1 MSVAFFGNRATHGD
15 GVRADLMTQ
24 TPQVRGREL
33 SQPIPRTEGRV
44 QRSEESLAAVGR
56 PLPDS
61 QHSSATESTIVMS
74 RQQTLKLTAVGGLL
88 AAAFLWSYWPTLS
101 GLADMWNHVQDYS
114 HGYLVAPL
122 AVLFLW
128 ARRDRM
134 PMVATGLA
142 WPGLVLILVSVAMR
156 FAGAWYYF
164 DSLDGWSILLWV
176 AGVVWFFLGRSF
188 VWWSL
193 PSIIFLLFMVRLP
206 YRLELALS
214 LPLQTIATQ
223 LSCWVL
229 QMLGQPAI
237 AEGHTIFLGAH
248 TLEVEQACSGLRI
261 FIGIAALA
269 FAYVVIVRR
278 AWWEKAVLVLS
289 VIPIALVANATRV
302 VATGLLYQLVSGEA
316 AKKFSHDVAGWAMI
330 LYAAGLF
337 ALVLW
342 YLGKLVREVEPVD
355 IVAAASREHR

>member
-1 MSVAFFGNRATHGD
+1 
-15 GVRADLMTQ
+15 
-24 TPQVRGREL
+24 L
-33 SQPIPRTEGRV
+33 SQQNAKIEDRV
-44 QRSEESLAAVGR
+44 QGFATPLAAVEDPSPVPQPAIASG
-56 PLPDS
+56 PS
-61 QHSSATESTIVMS
+61 IVTEPSKVLGKE
-74 RQQTLKLTAVGGLL
+74 QWLGLAAVGGLL
-88 AAAFLWSYWPTLS
+88 GAVFLWSYWTTLCS
-101 GLADMWNHVQDYS
+101 LADLWNHVQDYS

-134 PMVATGLA
+134 PAVAAGLA
-142 WPGLVLILVSVAMR
+142 WPGLVLIVISAAMR

-164 DSLDGWSILLWV
+164 EFLDGWSILPWF
-176 AGVVWFFLGRSF
+176 AGVIWLFLGRAF

-193 PSIIFLLFMVRLP
+193 PSIVFLMFMVRLP
-206 YRLELALS
+206 FRVELALS
-214 LPLQTIATQ
+214 LPLQTVSTR

-229 QMLGQPAI
+229 QFLGQPAL
-237 AEGHTIFLGAH
+237 AEGHTIHLGAH

-289 VIPIALVANATRV
+289 VVPIALIANATRV
-302 VATGLLYQLVSGEA
+302 VATGLLYQFVSGEA
-316 AKKFSHDVAGWAMI
+316 AMKFGHDVAGWAMI

-342 YLGKLVREVEPVD
+342 YLGKLVREVEPVRMD
-355 IVAAASREHR
+355 VVVRRENT

>member
-1 MSVAFFGNRATHGD
+1 
-15 GVRADLMTQ
+15 
-24 TPQVRGREL
+24 
-33 SQPIPRTEGRV
+33 
-44 QRSEESLAAVGR
+44 
-56 PLPDS
+56 
-61 QHSSATESTIVMS
+61 
-74 RQQTLKLTAVGGLL
+74 
-88 AAAFLWSYWPTLS
+88 
-101 GLADMWNHVQDYS
+101 MWNHVQDYS

-134 PMVATGLA
+134 PIVATGLA

-188 VWWSL
+188 GWWRL

-355 IVAAASREHR
+355 IVAAASRDHR